1 MFTYNRNEQSAT
13 SFSKNL
19 KKLTK
24 LKLMLSLE
32 NVHLRYSQILLF
44 NKKELDFENSKNF
57 NFLICTF

>member
-57 NFLICTF
+57 NFLTCTF